1 MDSSPPLSLSMPV
14 CRLSTS
20 LSSQSIEL
28 QYLLKHLYPNVY
40 MFISD
45 MHGCP
50 IPTVVR
56 VTEEVEDIAIIIA
69 GKVTIKVL

>member
-1 MDSSPPLSLSMPV
+1 
-14 CRLSTS
+14 
-20 LSSQSIEL
+20 
-28 QYLLKHLYPNVY
+28 

-50 IPTVVR
+50 IPMVVR

-69 GKVTIKVL
+69 GKVRIKVL